1 MDVNQPREMYPG
13 MWRYPMN
20 PDFCCIYRVPNR
32 LREVNPEPYTPQLV
46 LIGPLHHSVKS
57 QALKAL
63 YLGDDITYTKSMAYL
78 DMEEHKKTYLAEFA
92 ARIEGETTIDELRR
106 MIKEE
111 EETIRASY
119 QESTAWIQ
127 SPEFVEMVLHD
138 SVFIIE
144 FILRFS
150 GVVDKNGDPLLAG
163 LSLGITV
170 YYDLILLENQLPFF
184 ILEKL
189 FNPIVTRIWPHLTFR
204 DLIIIF
210 FGFQGKIRRSSKF
223 KHFTDLIR
231 CVRVETL
238 PNLDVWKSKS
248 KPIEHMYNA
257 DKLDSGGV
265 KFKAVGDELSLCVS
279 FKNGCL
285 KIPCL
290 TVDDSLEMK
299 LRNIMALEK
308 CHYPNN
314 AHVCSYALFLD
325 YLIDTDKDVDL
336 LLEKGNSFI
345 LIYIS
350 INIKCV
356 QPAKVAQMVNK
367 LVTGIVDPG
376 SYYYDIA
383 GEVNEY
389 YRNPMNRSKAILK
402 RVYFGN
408 PWTGTATIAATFL
421 LVMTLIQT
429 WASIVQVKESEP

>member
-1 MDVNQPREMYPG
+1 
-13 MWRYPMN
+13 MN
-20 PDFCCIYRVPNR
+20 PEFCCIYRVPNR
-32 LREVNPEPYTPQLV
+32 LREVNPEPYTRQLV
-46 LIGPLHHSVKS
+46 LIGPLHHSVK
-57 QALKAL
+57 
-63 YLGDDITYTKSMAYL
+63 YDITYTKSMAYL

-265 KFKAVGDELSLCVS
+265 KFKAVADELSLCVS

-299 LRNIMALEK
+299 LRNIMALEQ

-314 AHVCSYALFLD
+314 ARVCSYALFLD

-336 LLEKGNSFI
+336 LLEKGI
-345 LIYIS
+345 LKSWIR
-350 INIKCV
+350 

-367 LVTGIVDPG
+367 LVTGIVDTG
-376 SYYYDIA
+376 SYYHDIA
-383 GEVNEY
+383 GEVNKY
-389 YRNPMNRSKAILK
+389 YRNPVNRSKAILK

-421 LVMTLIQT
+421 LVMTLIQN
-429 WASIVQVKESEP
+429 WASIVQVKENEP

>member
-20 PDFCCIYRVPNR
+20 PEFCCIYRVPNR

-248 KPIEHMYNA
+248 KPIKHMYNA

-299 LRNIMALEK
+299 LRNIMALEQ

-314 AHVCSYALFLD
+314 ARVCSYALFLD

-336 LLEKGNSFI
+336 LLEKGI
-345 LIYIS
+345 LKSWIR
-350 INIKCV
+350 

-367 LVTGIVDPG
+367 LVTGIVDTG
-376 SYYYDIA
+376 SYYHDIA

-389 YRNPMNRSKAILK
+389 YRNLVNRSKAILK

-429 WASIVQVKESEP
+429 WASIVQVKENEP

>member
-1 MDVNQPREMYPG
+1 
-13 MWRYPMN
+13 MN
-20 PDFCCIYRVPNR
+20 PEFCCIYRVPNR

-46 LIGPLHHSVKS
+46 LIGPLHHSVK
-57 QALKAL
+57 
-63 YLGDDITYTKSMAYL
+63 YDITYTKSMAYL

-299 LRNIMALEK
+299 LRNIMALEQ

-314 AHVCSYALFLD
+314 ARVCSYALFLD

-336 LLEKGNSFI
+336 LLEKGI
-345 LIYIS
+345 LKSWIR
-350 INIKCV
+350 

-367 LVTGIVDPG
+367 LVTGIVDTS
-376 SYYYDIA
+376 SYYHDIA

-389 YRNPMNRSKAILK
+389 YRNPVNRSKAILK

-429 WASIVQVKESEP
+429 WASIVQ